1 MFYSLERNK
10 GQVELPRV
18 VSGLCLYLEKEVSTG
33 WTRALWTD
41 LARDGKKA
49 FRTFSNT
56 TPKRD
61 SGFWEARKLQSNQC
75 REDLS
80 E

>member
-1 MFYSLERNK
+1 MFYSFERNK

-18 VSGLCLYLEKEVSTG
+18 VSGLRLYLEKEISTCRTG
-33 WTRALWTD
+33 ALWTD
-41 LARDGKKA
+41 LARDGNKA

-56 TPKRD
+56 APKRD

-75 REDLS
+75 IS